1 MKIIFAGTPAN
12 AASSLEALVSKGL
25 NIVGVLTREDSRV
38 GRSQTLQESAVS
50 EVAIR
55 LGLEIYKSN
64 KFSVETRNWLTKLG
78 ADVGVIVAYGSIL
91 RDEELEIPRL
101 GWLNLHYSLLPEFPG
116 PAPVQ
121 HAILNGK
128 KSTGVTLF
136 RLDEGIDTGAIIGS
150 VEKEIEPDENSAD
163 LLLRL
168 TVLGNNLLFEALND
182 LESRISLATPQPR
195 GASFSV
201 AYKPTRALA
210 KLDFTES
217 TGQLRQKVLAM
228 NPEPMAWF
236 EYDGLAVRVLE
247 STGTNLEGQGI
258 GELSLRE
265 KKLVA
270 GCSDGAIE
278 LLLVQPSGK
287 KPMSGADWFRGLRKD
302 SIELN

>member
-50 EVAIR
+50 EVASR